1 MKRTRL
7 FIPIL
12 FLNKKR
18 KIIIEKH
25 WRGIISRQIVDV
37 FNDECTKFMHS
48 LPGSMDDNG
57 AGSLSVKESY
67 FTREDV
73 PPILETN
80 KYWLL
85 NVLREDLTWLCPVER
100 EGKMVLYDGKR
111 TVSLI

>member
-1 MKRTRL
+1 
-7 FIPIL
+7 
-12 FLNKKR
+12 
-18 KIIIEKH
+18 
-25 WRGIISRQIVDV
+25 
-37 FNDECTKFMHS
+37 
-48 LPGSMDDNG
+48 MDDNG

-100 EGKMVLYDGKR
+100 EGKMAL
-111 TVSLI
+111 